1 MGSGNLP
8 LHNFRHIHIL
18 HGYQSSEVIQRANKL
33 QLGTEFG
40 TERKKGIGT
49 EFGTERKKGIGT
61 EFGTERKKG
70 IGTEFGTERKKGI
83 GTDFG
88 AEKKDAGVRGG
99 SNRIWH

>member
-1 MGSGNLP
+1 MVKQKSRCGAAGRGGYMGTGNLP

-49 EFGTERKKGIGT
+49 
-61 EFGTERKKG
+61 
-70 IGTEFGTERKKGI
+70 
-83 GTDFG
+83 DFG
-88 AEKKDAGVRGG
+88 AEKKRRRGEG
-99 SNRIWH
+99 WV